1 MLDDFKNPY
10 DRPSPSVSLALRFFL
25 RGFRDGAAC
34 LSSLSSSPFF
44 ICCWSF
50 YSFPPFFS
58 PGNCLNLWERERS
71 ALFVCRCRHLSYLV
85 CTRTYIKSFYRRR
98 EITYT
103 HTQTPTKQSSAR
115 SVSSALVSDSL
126 LKEYFTQKKI
136 VIFYSPSTRYD
147 VLFFHRTQKENI
159 CFHAFFPMQL

>member
-1 MLDDFKNPY
+1 MIVPLLLSLLFSGFSSEASVMEL
-10 DRPSPSVSLALRFFL
+10 RASLLSPPLPFSYAADLSILFLSFSLQGTA
-25 RGFRDGAAC
+25 
-34 LSSLSSSPFF
+34 SIS
-44 ICCWSF
+44 
-50 YSFPPFFS
+50 
-58 PGNCLNLWERERS
+58 EREHS

-126 LKEYFTQKKI
+126 LKEHFTQNKKI
-136 VIFYSPSTRYD
+136 LSSFTHPQPYD